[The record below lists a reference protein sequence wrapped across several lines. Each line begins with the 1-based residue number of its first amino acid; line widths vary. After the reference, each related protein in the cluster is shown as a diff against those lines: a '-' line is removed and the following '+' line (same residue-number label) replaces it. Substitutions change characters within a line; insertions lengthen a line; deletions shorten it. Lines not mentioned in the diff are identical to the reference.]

1 MLHLSPENRIIDKE
15 VAFFMNKYKQHLLN
29 EKILKELHI
38 LGMHVVEPCPEHR
51 TKKIKPGLIMSLDN
65 DNCELLEL
73 SEISEFRELWKVR
86 LIDSGDIEYKF
97 I

>member
-1 MLHLSPENRIIDKE
+1 MDTLGIH
-15 VAFFMNKYKQHLLN
+15 
-29 EKILKELHI
+29 LKEPSS
-38 LGMHVVEPCPEHR
+38 EYR

-73 SEISEFRELWKVR
+73 SEISDLRELWKVR
-86 LIDSGDIEYKF
+86 LIDSGDVEYKF